1 MHIERI
7 VVLLWGMTNIEQIQ
21 EELKH
26 KHYHGL
32 QKTIHERTGLSLP
45 TIRKYLKGDVYHPT
59 AVKVFKT
66 AKEIIEQIE
75 N

>member
-1 MHIERI
+1 
-7 VVLLWGMTNIEQIQ
+7 MTNIEEIQ
-21 EELKH
+21 NELRGKR
-26 KHYHGL
+26 YHGL
-32 QKTIHERTGLSLP
+32 QKTIQERTGLSLP
-45 TIRKYLKGDVYHPT
+45 TIRKYLNGDVYHPT